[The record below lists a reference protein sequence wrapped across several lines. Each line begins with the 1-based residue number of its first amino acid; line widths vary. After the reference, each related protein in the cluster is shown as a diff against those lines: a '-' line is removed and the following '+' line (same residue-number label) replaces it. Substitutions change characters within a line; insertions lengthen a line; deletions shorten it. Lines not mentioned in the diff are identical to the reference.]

1 MRAMGVVGSW
11 VWLIGFATLAMVG
24 VGCSATAKHGLLSG
38 PVPGDFFPLTPSSR
52 WEYQMHRRSEGLPLR
67 FVATVRAD
75 PFMGPHGYGCRVVD
89 ERYGDRPAG
98 ERSPI
103 VYCAEGGFLHR
114 VMSLE
119 YRGELL
125 EDNGLRSGELRFLP
139 IDLAHTSNWE
149 GRTNAYQLADGSGFE
164 VRQIHQVYTQAEPV
178 EVPAGRFTGCA
189 RVETTA
195 IHSATGPDGSAVGP
209 RVVYYYSD
217 WYAAGV
223 GLIRTEQRSATAEV
237 LATIELLSYQV
248 APETTHQ

>member
-1 MRAMGVVGSW
+1 MRSMRVVGLW
-11 VWLIGFATLAMVG
+11 VACAFAMLATVG
-24 VGCSATAKHGLLSG
+24 AGCTATAKRGIVATRA
-38 PVPGDFFPLTPSSR
+38 PTDFFPLTPSSR
-52 WEYQMHRRSEGLPLR
+52 WEYQLSRRSDGLPLR
-67 FVATVRAD
+67 LVATVRTD
-75 PFMGPHGYGCRVVD
+75 PFRGPHGHDCRVVD

-103 VYCAEGGFLHR
+103 VYCSEGGFLHR

-119 YRGELL
+119 YRGESL

-139 IDLAHTSNWE
+139 LDLAHTSTWE

-164 VRQIHQVYTQAEPV
+164 VRQLHQVYTQAEAV
-178 EVPAGRFTGCA
+178 DVPAGRFTGCA

-195 IHSATGPDGSAVGP
+195 IHSATAPDGTAVGP